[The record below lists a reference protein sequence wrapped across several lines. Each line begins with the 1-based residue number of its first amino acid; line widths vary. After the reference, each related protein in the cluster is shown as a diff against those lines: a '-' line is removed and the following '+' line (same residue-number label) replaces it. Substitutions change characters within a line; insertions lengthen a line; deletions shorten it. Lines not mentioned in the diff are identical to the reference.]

1 MSASR
6 EELLKREFVGEKN
19 VLTTRI
25 ASLEQT
31 AKEQSDQ
38 VSRLLAQSEKAYV
51 QVQDIAVK
59 AIEGSS
65 ASKSLANLQQM
76 LSDQSRRPAQE
87 K

>member
-1 MSASR
+1 MLR
-6 EELLKREFVGEKN
+6 REFAGEKN
-19 VLTTRI
+19 VLSTRI
-25 ASLEQT
+25 TALEQT

-38 VSRLLAQSEKAYV
+38 IARLLAQAEKAYA

-76 LSDQSRRPAQE
+76 LADQSRRPGPE